1 MNDEFY
7 KEEFFYSQNGS
18 PTEIYKYCPY
28 CLDCNGDDYNQFILV
43 TNSIIPYIRLAKKRG
58 NCMSPCGGSCI
69 PATDGTFAQYSQE
82 ERERQNPKI
91 AFGIVAEF
99 LQALEYDDVIKDYK
113 YRDGYQREYVFQSYL
128 NKFQERYLQEHSG
141 LSEEEIPL
149 NIKLK
154 SFYIDH
160 LKQEEKNWNRCI
172 KLKNYPLLYDYANNL
187 IVQYKTYVMN
197 IANKNI
203 YVDKKYSVFDLR
215 YVEDA
220 VRLYPDVFKRL
231 ESGIDIFNKRKDL
244 RHGLDDMRLAL
255 ELLLKHLLSNEKSL
269 ENQNSDL
276 GVYLKKAGISKEIS
290 NTFFQIKGLYERFQ
304 NNNVKHDD
312 NINLK
317 EVEYIYQQTLC
328 FMNLLLKVQ

>member
-1 MNDEFY
+1 
-7 KEEFFYSQNGS
+7 
-18 PTEIYKYCPY
+18 
-28 CLDCNGDDYNQFILV
+28 
-43 TNSIIPYIRLAKKRG
+43 
-58 NCMSPCGGSCI
+58 MSPCGMMACPDPNGS
-69 PATDGTFAQYSQE
+69 FAQLSSE
-82 ERERQNPKI
+82 EKEEKNPKI
-91 AFGIVAEF
+91 AFGITAEF
-99 LQALEYDDVIKDYK
+99 LSNLFYEENIRDFK
-113 YRDGYQREYVFQSYL
+113 YIPGFTRQKLFSSYL
-128 NKFQERYLQEHSG
+128 NSFQERYLQEHSG
-141 LSEEEIPL
+141 LSEEAIPL

-160 LKQEEKNWNRCI
+160 LEQEERNWNRCI
-172 KLKNYPLLYDYANNL
+172 KLKDYPQLYEYASKL
-187 IVQYKTYVMN
+187 FAQYKAYVKN

-203 YVDKKYSVFDLR
+203 YVDKDYSVFDLR

-220 VRLYPDVFKRL
+220 VRLYPDVFKHL
-231 ESGIDIFNKRKDL
+231 ESGVGIFNKKENL

-276 GVYLKKAGISKEIS
+276 GAYFKKVGISKEIS
-290 NTFFQIKGLYERFQ
+290 NTFIQIKGLYERFQ
-304 NNNVKHDD
+304 NNNVKHND

>member
-1 MNDEFY
+1 MNDDFY

-28 CLDCNGDDYNQFILV
+28 CLDCNGDDYNQFVLV
-43 TNSIIPYIRLAKKRG
+43 VNCIIPYIRLAKKRG
-58 NCMSPCGGSCI
+58 NYMSPCGMMACPDPNGS
-69 PATDGTFAQYSQE
+69 FAQLSPE
-82 ERERQNPKI
+82 EKEEKNPKI
-91 AFGIVAEF
+91 AFGITAEF
-99 LQALEYDDVIKDYK
+99 LSNLYYEKDIHDFK
-113 YRDGYQREYVFQSYL
+113 YIHGITRQKLFSSYL
-128 NKFQERYLQEHSG
+128 NRFQERYLQDHSG
-141 LSEEEIPL
+141 LSEETIPL
-149 NIKLK
+149 NKKLK

-160 LKQEEKNWNRCI
+160 LEQEERNWTRCI
-172 KLKNYPLLYDYANNL
+172 KLKDYPRLYEYASNL
-187 IVQYKTYVMN
+187 FVGYKTYVIN

-203 YVDKKYSVFDLR
+203 YVDKNYSVFDLR

-220 VRLYPDVFKRL
+220 VRLYPDVLKHL
-231 ESGIDIFNKRKDL
+231 ESGVDIFSKKEDL

>member
-1 MNDEFY
+1 M
-7 KEEFFYSQNGS
+7 SQ
-18 PTEIYKYCPY
+18 K
-28 CLDCNGDDYNQFILV
+28 
-43 TNSIIPYIRLAKKRG
+43 
-58 NCMSPCGGSCI
+58 
-69 PATDGTFAQYSQE
+69 
-82 ERERQNPKI
+82 NPKI
-91 AFGIVAEF
+91 AFGITAEF
-99 LQALEYDDVIKDYK
+99 LSNLFYEENIRDFK
-113 YRDGYQREYVFQSYL
+113 YISGITRQKLFSSYL
-128 NKFQERYLQEHSG
+128 NRFQERYLQEHSG
-141 LSEEEIPL
+141 LSEEAIPL

-160 LKQEEKNWNRCI
+160 LEQEERNWNRCI
-172 KLKNYPLLYDYANNL
+172 KLKDYPQLYEYASKL
-187 IVQYKTYVMN
+187 FAQYKAYVKN

-203 YVDKKYSVFDLR
+203 YVNKDYSVLDLR

-220 VRLYPDVFKRL
+220 VRLYPDVFKHL
-231 ESGIDIFNKRKDL
+231 ESGLDIFSKKEDL

-276 GVYLKKAGISKEIS
+276 GAYFKKVGISKEIS
-290 NTFFQIKGLYERFQ
+290 NTFIQIKGLYERFQ
-304 NNNVKHDD
+304 NNNVKHND